1 MQLSGEEKAVLE
13 RSGLFAGISPDRL
26 PELLGCLSAHR
37 KDFSEGAVVLREG
50 EQMGDVGL
58 VLSGHAASLKT
69 GVHGEE
75 LVLTL
80 LEQGS
85 FLGVLIAASR
95 EQKSPVTIVAKSPLS
110 VIFFP
115 ACRLVAP
122 CEKNCPEHSLLTRN
136 FLSSVAEKSLTLND
150 RIDCLVRRG
159 VREKV
164 SVYLLHIARQRGSR
178 EFTIP
183 LDREAMARYLN
194 VERSALSRE
203 LSRMKADGLIDYR
216 KNRFRLLP
224 KMKG

>member
-1 MQLSGEEKAVLE
+1 MELSGEEKSVLE

-26 PELLGCLSAHR
+26 PQLLGCLSAR
-37 KDFSEGAVVLREG
+37 RESFPAGAFALREG
-50 EQMGDVGL
+50 QQMGDVGL

-75 LVLTL
+75 LILTL

-95 EQKSPVTIVAKSPLS
+95 EQKSPVAVVAKSPLS

-115 ACRLVAP
+115 ACRLTAP
-122 CEKNCPEHSLLTRN
+122 CEKSCPEHALLIRN

-164 SVYLLHIARQRGSR
+164 VVYLRHIARQRGSR

-183 LDREAMARYLN
+183 LSREAMAGYLN

-216 KNRFRLLP
+216 KNQFRLLP